1 MRKLGRTSSD
11 ALELLLDTVCSMF
24 GAILLI
30 AILVALMAQTVKM
43 ETPADQASTE
53 MTRRKISTAE
63 ADLAE
68 TRRLIADA
76 AVPSAS
82 GIAALTEEKQNLEQ
96 ALEAARSQQE
106 HMSSEVRDLVAKET
120 IDFSAEWKKLTAEL
134 QALQRHLQEV
144 ENDIKT
150 QDQNR
155 VRLEGRIA
163 DVNKLIQ
170 KEKEA
175 HHVALRFPK
184 ERARSKQTF
193 NVICKFGKVY
203 NLVDANGSKNDTT
216 IAWTTLDE
224 DSRRSRPIKELGW
237 TMADNKAAIVQL
249 LGSVPKSEFY
259 ITLYVYPDSFEI
271 FRSLRDQAVL
281 QQLDF
286 GVQFEHAGSELIWGS
301 KGSSPPPL

>member
-30 AILVALMAQTVKM
+30 AILVALMAQTVKE
-43 ETPADQASTE
+43 ETPADHASTE

-68 TRRLIADA
+68 TRRLLAEA
-76 AVPSAS
+76 TVPSVS

-96 ALEAARSQQE
+96 ALEAARAQRE
-106 HMSSEVRDLVAKET
+106 HMSAEVRDLVARET
-120 IDFSAEWKKLTAEL
+120 IDFSTEWKKLTAEL
-134 QALQRHLQEV
+134 QAMQRHIQEV

-155 VRLEGRIA
+155 ARLEGRIA
-163 DVNKLIQ
+163 ELNKLIQ

-175 HHVALRFPK
+175 HRVALRFPK
-184 ERARSKQTF
+184 ERARSKRTF

-237 TMADNKAAIVQL
+237 TMADNKEVIVQL

-259 ITLYVYPDSFEI
+259 ITFYVYPDSFEI
-271 FRSLRDQAVL
+271 FRSMRDQAVI

-286 GVQFEHAGSELIWGS
+286 GVKFERPGSELIWGS